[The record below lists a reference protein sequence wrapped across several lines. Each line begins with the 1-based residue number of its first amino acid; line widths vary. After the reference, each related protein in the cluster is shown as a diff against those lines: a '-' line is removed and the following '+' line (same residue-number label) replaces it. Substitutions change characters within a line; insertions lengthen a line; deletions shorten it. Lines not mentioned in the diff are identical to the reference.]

1 MFPKGSLLLLAAI
14 VVVAFAAPASAGL
27 NANAVVSLDLIADG
41 GAGNGTDDGITSGT
55 VSGQGTTIAIEIF
68 ATGVR
73 TSLIGVTLEFDFDAS
88 LLSFVEAKNS
98 VFPFTLPEGSTGTY
112 FVVMRN
118 PVTLASSGFLARAEF
133 ATVSDVT
140 GREFSI
146 GIESVSLAESTTSS
160 DELTTT
166 SVITFNASPSPDFD
180 GDNWV
185 GFTDF
190 LIFGQV
196 FGSQQGDGT
205 YDARMDL
212 NSDGSIGFTD
222 FLIFGQSFGGPPPS
236 TGGGDGGNPDLV
248 VQSPSVSS
256 ARVAARGPFALSAT
270 VRNLGSAAS
279 AATTLRY
286 YRSTDATVST
296 SNTQV
301 GTDAVRGLSASGAS
315 AESIDLTAPAGS
327 GTYYYGACVDAV
339 AGESDTRNNCSASV
353 TVTVTTQTPP
363 ATGASKLYWTDW
375 GTNKIQRANLD
386 GSGVEDLVSGAG
398 LDGPDGLAL
407 DMAGGKMYW
416 TDTGVN
422 KIQRADL
429 NGSNVEDLVT
439 GLGIPY
445 GLALDMAG
453 GKMYWTNR
461 QTSKIQR
468 ADLSGANVEDL
479 VTSGLTF
486 PGGLALDASGGKMYW
501 TNPGM
506 SKIQRANLDG
516 SGVEDLVTSGVSSPT
531 GIALDVSGGKMYW
544 TDRHT
549 DKIQRSNLNGSGVED
564 LVTTG
569 LNSPNG
575 LALDVSGGKM
585 YWADAGTNKVQRANL
600 DGSGVED
607 LVTRADGLVDPSGV
621 AVGTAPGNGGSGSG
635 GSGGGGG
642 TAQTRTAFES
652 STPSGYERITLSDN
666 GTIWGV
672 PTKYTTDS
680 DVGTVAYVLL
690 GSLKEC
696 AFANAEA
703 DRQSKVY
710 IKTQSLGRLSNFES
724 ATVCRTA
731 SRAWASSWNGVRIT
745 HLRFFD
751 ESSPTNVKEA
761 VYNASTGQ
769 MELDGVSGGGNG
781 GGGASADLVVETP
794 SVSSSRPVSGAS
806 FTLSATVRNTG
817 TGSSAATT
825 LRYYRSSN
833 ATISTSDTAVGT
845 DAVSGLAASGASAES
860 IRLTAPSGTGTYY
873 YGACVDAVSG
883 ESDTGNN
890 CSAAVTVTVGAAPAA
905 DLVVVS
911 PSVDNNSPAAGAS
924 FTLSATVRNGGNGP
938 SAAST
943 LRYYR
948 SSNTTISAGD
958 TEVGTDAVS
967 GLAASGASA
976 ESIDL
981 TAPSN
986 PGTYYYGA
994 CVDAVSGESD
1004 TGNNCSAAVTVTV
1017 GAAPAADLV
1026 VVSPSVDNNSPA
1038 AGASFTLSATVRN
1051 GGNGSSAAS
1060 TLRYYR
1066 SSDATISASDTE
1078 VGTDAVSGLAASGAS
1093 AESIDLTAPSGT
1105 GTYYYGA
1112 CVDAV
1117 SGESDTG
1124 NNCSAA
1130 VTVTVGAAPAPDL
1143 VVVSPSVDNN
1153 SPAAGAS
1160 FTLSATVRNGGNG
1173 PSAASTLRYYRSSDA
1188 TISAGDTEVGT
1199 DAVSGLAASGAS
1211 AESIDLTAPSGTGTY
1226 YYGACVDAVSGESD
1240 TGNNCSAAV
1249 SVTVASQPPPPT
1261 VASKL
1266 YWTDWGTDKIQRG
1279 DLDGSNVE
1287 DLVSSAGLDGPDGL
1301 ALDMAGGKMYW
1312 TDAGTAKIQR
1322 ADLDGSNVENLITS
1336 GLSIP
1341 YGLALDVSGGKMYW
1355 TDRPNGKI
1363 QRADLDGSNVED
1375 LLTLAGFAFPGEIAL
1390 DVANGKM
1397 YWTSP
1402 GSDKIQR
1409 ADLDGTG
1416 LEDLVTSGLS
1426 GPIGLALDL
1435 SGGKMYWTDRGTHK
1449 IQRAGLDGSNVEDLV
1464 ASGLTSPNGLDLDV
1478 SGGKMYWTDI
1488 DADKVQ
1494 RADLD
1499 GSNVEDLLTSTDGL
1513 VDPSGVA
1520 VAVAT
1525 VSAGGGSS
1533 SQTCAVGGK
1542 LNPGDTCSGS
1552 GYSLRN
1558 DSGVLVVDGN
1568 IGGITL
1574 GNTRF
1579 NANTVNLN
1587 NLRLTRSG
1595 NVWTIVSLP

>member
-1 MFPKGSLLLLAAI
+1 MRIK
-14 VVVAFAAPASAGL
+14 
-27 NANAVVSLDLIADG
+27 
-41 GAGNGTDDGITSGT
+41 
-55 VSGQGTTIAIEIF
+55 
-68 ATGVR
+68 
-73 TSLIGVTLEFDFDAS
+73 FDFDAS
-88 LLSFVEAKNS
+88 LLSFVKAENSNS
-98 VFPFTLPEGSTGTY
+98 VFSLALPDGSTGTQL
-112 FVVMRN
+112 VTGTRN
-118 PVTLASSGFLARAEF
+118 PAWLAPSGFLARAEF
-133 ATVSDVT
+133 TTVSDVT

-146 GIESVSLAESTTSS
+146 GIESVMLAESTTSS

-180 GDNWV
+180 GDDWV
-185 GFTDF
+185 GFLDF
-190 LIFGQV
+190 LAFATV
-196 FGSQQGDGT
+196 FGSTQGDGT

-212 NSDGSIGFTD
+212 NPDGSIGFMD
-222 FLIFGQSFGGPPPS
+222 FLIFAQSFGRPPPS
-236 TGGGDGGNPDLV
+236 TGGGDSGSPDLV

-256 ARVAARGPFALSAT
+256 NNVASGASFTLGAT
-270 VRNLGSAAS
+270 TRNQGNGSS
-279 AATTLRY
+279 PATTLHY

-296 SNTQV
+296 SDTEV
-301 GTDAVRGLSASGAS
+301 GTDAVRRLSASGAS
-315 AESIDLTAPAGS
+315 AESIDLTAPAGA

-339 AGESDTRNNCSASV
+339 AGESNTGNNCSASV

-363 ATGASKLYWTDW
+363 GTGASKLYWTDW
-375 GTNKIQRANLD
+375 GTDKIQRANPD

-416 TDTGVN
+416 TDAGSN

-429 NGSNVEDLVT
+429 NGANVEDLVT
-439 GLGIPY
+439 GLEIPY
-445 GLALDMAG
+445 GLALDVSG

-461 QTSKIQR
+461 QTNKIQR
-468 ADLSGANVEDL
+468 ADLSGANVEDI

-486 PGGLALDASGGKMYW
+486 PGGLALDAFGGKMYW
-501 TNPGM
+501 TNPGAD
-506 SKIQRANLDG
+506 KIQRANLDG

-544 TDRHT
+544 TDRRT
-549 DKIQRSNLNGSGVED
+549 DKIQRSNLNGSDVED
-564 LVTTG
+564 LVTSG
-569 LNSPNG
+569 LDSPNG
-575 LALDVSGGKM
+575 LALDVSGGKL

-621 AVGTAPGNGGSGSG
+621 AVGTAPGSG
-635 GSGGGGG
+635 GSGPGGGG
-642 TAQTRTAFES
+642 GNGGGGATQTRTAFES

-724 ATVCRTA
+724 ETVCRTA

-769 MELDGVSGGGNG
+769 MELDGVSPGGNGGGGG

-794 SVSSSRPVSGAS
+794 SVSNSSPDAGAS
-806 FTLSATVRNTG
+806 LTLSATVRNRG

-825 LRYYRSSN
+825 LRYYRSSD
-833 ATISTSDTAVGT
+833 ATISSSDTEVGT
-845 DAVSGLAASGASAES
+845 DAVEGLAASGASTES
-860 IRLTAPSGTGTYY
+860 IGLSAPSNSGTYY
-873 YGACVDAVSG
+873 YGACVDAV
-883 ESDTGNN
+883 
-890 CSAAVTVTVGAAPAA
+890 A
-905 DLVVVS
+905 
-911 PSVDNNSPAAGAS
+911 
-924 FTLSATVRNGGNGP
+924 
-938 SAAST
+938 
-943 LRYYR
+943 
-948 SSNTTISAGD
+948 
-958 TEVGTDAVS
+958 
-967 GLAASGASA
+967 
-976 ESIDL
+976 
-981 TAPSN
+981 
-986 PGTYYYGA
+986 
-994 CVDAVSGESD
+994 
-1004 TGNNCSAAVTVTV
+1004 
-1017 GAAPAADLV
+1017 
-1026 VVSPSVDNNSPA
+1026 
-1038 AGASFTLSATVRN
+1038 
-1051 GGNGSSAAS
+1051 
-1060 TLRYYR
+1060 
-1066 SSDATISASDTE
+1066 
-1078 VGTDAVSGLAASGAS
+1078 
-1093 AESIDLTAPSGT
+1093 
-1105 GTYYYGA
+1105 
-1112 CVDAV
+1112 
-1117 SGESDTG
+1117 
-1124 NNCSAA
+1124 
-1130 VTVTVGAAPAPDL
+1130 
-1143 VVVSPSVDNN
+1143 
-1153 SPAAGAS
+1153 
-1160 FTLSATVRNGGNG
+1160 
-1173 PSAASTLRYYRSSDA
+1173 
-1188 TISAGDTEVGT
+1188 
-1199 DAVSGLAASGAS
+1199 
-1211 AESIDLTAPSGTGTY
+1211 
-1226 YYGACVDAVSGESD
+1226 GESD

-1249 SVTVASQPPPPT
+1249 SITVATVVPPT
-1261 VASKL
+1261 AETAKL

-1279 DLDGSNVE
+1279 ELDGSNVE
-1287 DLVSSAGLDGPDGL
+1287 DLVSGAGLDGPDGL

-1322 ADLDGSNVENLITS
+1322 ADLDGSNVENLVTS
-1336 GLSIP
+1336 GLSVP

-1355 TDRPNGKI
+1355 TDRQNGKI

-1375 LLTLAGFAFPGEIAL
+1375 LLTLVGLAFPGEVAL
-1390 DVANGKM
+1390 DVADGKM
-1397 YWTSP
+1397 YWTNP
-1402 GSDKIQR
+1402 GADKIQR
-1409 ADLDGTG
+1409 ADLDGSNV
-1416 LEDLVTSGLS
+1416 EDLVTSGLS
-1426 GPIGLALDL
+1426 SPTGLALDV
-1435 SGGKMYWTDRGTHK
+1435 SGGKMYWTDRGTSK
-1449 IQRAGLDGSNVEDLV
+1449 IQRADLDGSNVEDLV
-1464 ASGLTSPNGLDLDV
+1464 ASGLISPNGLDLDV
-1478 SGGKMYWTDI
+1478 SGGKMYWTDV

-1499 GSNVEDLLTSTDGL
+1499 GSNVEDLLKSADGL
-1513 VDPSGVA
+1513 VDPSGLA